1 MKSRDE
7 FLGSVYAKRDAELAR
22 RKKYKKGIY
31 SGLAS
36 CAACLV
42 LTVGL
47 VQADGGTDGA
57 AATEGVELFNGAV
70 VSESETP
77 SHDSDMDT
85 EAGAAPGMAAPSREI
100 YDLVTDDSRA
110 MYYCLPCF
118 TIEEMGDGDAQAAR
132 GGGLEAVE
140 KVRVWVRQL
149 EEQGQVLPG
158 EPGSLENVTC
168 IVTIETEAQQKEV
181 YWLTG
186 EVGWYE

>member
-22 RKKYKKGIY
+22 RKKYKKRIY
-31 SGLAS
+31 SGLAA
-36 CAACLV
+36 CAACLA

-47 VQADGGTDGA
+47 VQPDGGTDGA
-57 AATEGVELFNGAV
+57 AATENAVSSEAVELLNGAV
-70 VSESETP
+70 VS
-77 SHDSDMDT
+77 D
-85 EAGAAPGMAAPSREI
+85 GAAPGMAAPSRDI
-100 YDLVTDDSRA
+100 CDLVTDDSRA
-110 MYYCLPCF
+110 MYFCLPCF
-118 TIEEMGDGDAQAAR
+118 TIEEVGSGDAQAAR
-132 GGGLEAVE
+132 GGGLDAVE
-140 KVRVWVRQL
+140 KVRAWVRQL

-158 EPGSLENVTC
+158 KPGSLENVTC